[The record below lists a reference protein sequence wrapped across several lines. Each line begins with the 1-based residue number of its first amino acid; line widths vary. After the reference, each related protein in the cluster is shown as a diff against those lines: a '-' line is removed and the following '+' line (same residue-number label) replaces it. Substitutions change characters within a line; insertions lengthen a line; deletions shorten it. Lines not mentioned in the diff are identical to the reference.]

1 MMNWLLLVILIVIM
15 LSAAAGYR
23 RGFVRTVLSMV
34 FLILVMVVS
43 GWISPYISDALKE
56 HTQITETIRASCT
69 EMLEETWDN
78 SETMSGSVEGTE
90 PTETSEAEEEQRNL
104 LASLGLPENVLDAML
119 RQNDVWSGQQEQR
132 EQMVAYA
139 ADYLTDLA
147 VGAIV
152 FLVSFL
158 LAWILVRIL
167 MRIADAFAELPVIG
181 FVNRIGGGLVGIL
194 RALLWVWIFFIVL
207 MLFSSTGWG
216 KVCMEE
222 VREDVFLQFL
232 YDNNLILRILLY
244 VF

>member
-1 MMNWLLLVILIVIM
+1 MMNWLLLVILIVTI

-43 GWISPYISDALKE
+43 GWISPCISDALKQ
-56 HTQITETIRASCT
+56 HTQITETIRTSCT

-78 SETMSGSVEGTE
+78 SETMSGSAEGAVTAESTE
-90 PTETSEAEEEQRNL
+90 ATEEQRNL
-104 LASLGLPENVLDAML
+104 LASLGLPENVLDVMF
-119 RQNDVWSGQQEQR
+119 RQNDIWSGQQ

-139 ADYLTDLA
+139 ADYLTDLT

-181 FVNRIGGGLVGIL
+181 FVNRIGGGFV
-194 RALLWVWIFFIVL
+194 VWIFFLVL
-207 MLFSSTGWG
+207 MLFSGTGWG
-216 KVCMEE
+216 RVCMEA
-222 VREDVFLQFL
+222 VREDAFLQFL
-232 YDNNLILRILLY
+232 YDNNLILQILLY
-244 VF
+244 AFR